1 MKVRFLQTRTVQAV
15 DGETY
20 QQGQVYDLPE
30 ASARRW
36 IERNAAVAAAEG
48 DATPAAAPGA
58 GVFDK
63 VVGAFS
69 RRKKG
74 PRG

>member
-36 IERNAAVAAAEG
+36 IERNAAAAVAEGEPAPASAAASS
-48 DATPAAAPGA
+48 
-58 GVFDK
+58 VLDK
-63 VVGAFS
+63 VVGALS

-74 PRG
+74 PQA